1 MSLNS
6 IPAFLGALLAILI
19 GLFVLFKN
27 PKSFVNF
34 AFSLF
39 CLSLFGWLFGYA
51 IVYSAK
57 DTTIAMFGTRIACA
71 FAAFTAP
78 AFYHLTVSFLNKRN
92 EYKYVYFSYLII
104 FIIFLMF
111 IFSNYLLEEPY
122 KYSWGYYSHAN
133 RMFHPFYLVI
143 FFGIFLR
150 GFYLLFRKYLN
161 RKSFSPIEATRIV
174 YIFVAYLVALLGSV
188 DYIQKYGI
196 DLYPFGWLFEMCF
209 AIIIA
214 YAITKAELMDIRVVI
229 TRAAAYLFVGVLLA
243 ASFVG
248 LNSFA
253 LPQAAVMVANTLLA
267 LFWALAA
274 HRLRALIQ
282 TPLEEK
288 WITDWFDS
296 DKLINHIATKLI
308 PVMDRAGVFNIIAGE
323 LKAAV
328 KIKDI
333 KIAIGPQGTNYQDL
347 TRAKEGLVMPLS
359 SSEGLEGILTLGPKI
374 SEDPYNDKELTV
386 FRTIMVQ
393 VRAIFDRVR
402 PYERIKRD
410 YDANQKK
417 LYDTERLLA
426 RSEKIASMA
435 NLVQEYNHQVKT
447 PLAIIRGRIETLF
460 DKTRD
465 EEYLKKMQALLLEQ
479 VDRAN
484 YIVEST
490 LRLSRP
496 HERQETLLD
505 LGQEIEEA
513 LRLFPPSGVSVV
525 KDLAP
530 GLVIRGDREDLETV
544 FINLFKN
551 AVEAMSKG
559 GELRITTCA
568 GEENGAP
575 IVRAEVA
582 DTGVGIPP
590 ENMEKI
596 FEPFFSTSVTKG
608 RGLGLSIVFRIMR
621 EHLGSVEVKSQPGQG
636 TKFILKFPAKN

>member
-1 MSLNS
+1 
-6 IPAFLGALLAILI
+6 
-19 GLFVLFKN
+19 
-27 PKSFVNF
+27 
-34 AFSLF
+34 
-39 CLSLFGWLFGYA
+39 
-51 IVYSAK
+51 
-57 DTTIAMFGTRIACA
+57 
-71 FAAFTAP
+71 
-78 AFYHLTVSFLNKRN
+78 
-92 EYKYVYFSYLII
+92 
-104 FIIFLMF
+104 
-111 IFSNYLLEEPY
+111 
-122 KYSWGYYSHAN
+122 
-133 RMFHPFYLVI
+133 
-143 FFGIFLR
+143 
-150 GFYLLFRKYLN
+150 
-161 RKSFSPIEATRIV
+161 
-174 YIFVAYLVALLGSV
+174 
-188 DYIQKYGI
+188 
-196 DLYPFGWLFEMCF
+196 MCF

-447 PLAIIRGRIETLF
+447 PLAIIRGRVETLF

-465 EEYLKKMQALLLEQ
+465 EEYLKKMQALVLEQ

-525 KDLAP
+525 LDLAP

-551 AVEAMSKG
+551 AVEAMRKG

-582 DTGVGIPP
+582 DTGVGIPAG
-590 ENMEKI
+590 NMEKI
-596 FEPFFSTSVTKG
+596 FEPFFSTSVTQG